1 MTQNKRYWDGPIT
14 SKQKKDLDLDLI
26 DEINELYPEENEGN
40 ESVESKKSKSLAA
53 RFIGLI
59 TAIVFLLIFL
69 GDFLQF
75 YNMPSLDFLSRSRQL
90 TQIEEINKLREAV
103 VIVNT
108 VSGRGTGFNIDP
120 SGLIITNYHVIEGKK
135 VIFVNFLSSDI
146 YGVNKIDSFPDIDLA
161 VANINGENLPTL
173 EIEEHNVPQ
182 VGDEVLII
190 GNPLGFSY
198 VVKEG
203 QIAGEIKLRNWD
215 EQVLMIKG
223 PIYKGSSGSPVF
235 NVEGKVVAVIFAT
248 LVTDNYDEEIIG
260 LAVPIKHLL
269 DRLETD

>member
-26 DEINELYPEENEGN
+26 DEINELYPEKSADNE
-40 ESVESKKSKSLAA
+40 VDESKKGKSLGL
-53 RFIGLI
+53 RLIGLL
-59 TAIVFLLIFL
+59 TVVVFLSIFL
-69 GDFLQF
+69 GNFLQF

-90 TQIEEINKLREAV
+90 TQIEEVNKLREAV

-120 SGLIITNYHVIEGKK
+120 SGLVITNHHVIEDKR
-135 VIFVNFLSSDI
+135 VIFVNFLSNDI

-161 VANINGENLPTL
+161 VANISGENLPTL
-173 EIEEHNVPQ
+173 EIEKNKVPQ
-182 VGDEVLII
+182 AGDEVLII

-203 QIAGEIKLRNWD
+203 QVAGEIKLKNWD

-235 NVEGKVVAVIFAT
+235 SAEGKVVAVIFAT
-248 LVTDNYDEEIIG
+248 LVTNNNEEIIG